1 MTQGLKKHKIRKQ
14 KKMKSRKMKKPTEN
28 QEKNTRK
35 KEKRRNPKKESM
47 RNISTTLHLAMR
59 VLTTVWIQMLN
70 IWKVPIRKDLASTGI
85 MTFHFLSMDIYQEV
99 T

>member
-1 MTQGLKKHKIRKQ
+1 
-14 KKMKSRKMKKPTEN
+14 MKNRKMRKPTEN

-59 VLTTVWIQMLN
+59 VLTTAWIQMLN
-70 IWKVPIRKDLASTGI
+70 IRKVPIRKELASTGI